1 MARVRT
7 AGVAAALVAALA
19 PVTFGGSAAFAVSA
33 TPAAVTAAV
42 TAAAEVG
49 TVVQDGGPLVVPAGD
64 EGPVTLR
71 FTATL
76 PAGVKG
82 PVSASFE
89 LDTWLAEVEA
99 GGSPVSQNV
108 IRSVCAVNGVSYG
121 ECAWHMPYAPP
132 VLDDPPPHPS
142 LDLPE
147 VPAAETL
154 TYTVT
159 LDADRTAAVLGNL
172 DARVELRDSTGASVA
187 RGTLGLD
194 FVPGTPPPGQRGTV
208 HARDKDGVLWRYE
221 GTGDVNRPFATR
233 KRVGGGW
240 NGYTAVAPL
249 TTATADGRGDL
260 VARDK
265 AGVLWYYQG
274 TGKPS
279 APFAPRKRV
288 GGGWNAY
295 TALVGASDGSLVARD
310 RDGVLWRYK
319 AEYDSVY
326 GPRKR
331 VGGGWNTYTA
341 LTMSGAHDGA
351 LGRDKDGVL
360 WKYTP
365 HLRYP
370 HPPFQQRQRVG
381 GGWNTYTAIA
391 GTAELGR
398 DDRPDLVARD
408 RDGKLW
414 LYQGVYKPLSG
425 LVPGSSR
432 SLVGGGW
439 NSYDLIF

>member
-1 MARVRT
+1 MTRMRT
-7 AGVAAALVAALA
+7 AVVAAALVAALA
-19 PVTFGGSAAFAVSA
+19 PVTFGGPAAFAAS
-33 TPAAVTAAV
+33 PAVTAAG
-42 TAAAEVG
+42 TAAEVG
-49 TVVQDGGPLVVPAGD
+49 TVVQEGGRLTVPAGE

-82 PVSASFE
+82 PVTASFE
-89 LDTWLAEVEA
+89 LDTWLTEGEA
-99 GGSPVSQNV
+99 GSSPVSQDV
-108 IRSVCAVNGVSYG
+108 IRSGCAVNGVSYG
-121 ECAWHMPYAPP
+121 ECAWHMPYYPP
-132 VLDDPPPHPS
+132 VLNDPPTRPS
-142 LDLPE
+142 LDLPA

-159 LDADRTAAVLGNL
+159 LDADRTATILGRL
-172 DARVELRDSTGASVA
+172 RALVELRDSAGATVA
-187 RGTLGLD
+187 QGALGLD
-194 FVPGTPPPGQRGTV
+194 FVAGTPSAERRGAV

-221 GTGDVNRPFATR
+221 ATGDVSRPFAPR

-240 NGYTAVAPL
+240 DAYTAVVPI

-279 APFAPRKRV
+279 APFAPRQRV

-295 TALVGASDGSLVARD
+295 TALVGVGDGGLVARD
-310 RDGVLWRYK
+310 RDGVLWRYERK
-319 AEYDSVY
+319 YNVPY
-326 GPRKR
+326 GPRQR

-341 LTMSGAHDGA
+341 LTMSGAYDGA

-360 WKYTP
+360 WKYDRLGP
-365 HLRYP
+365 VP
-370 HPPFQQRQRVG
+370 SPPFKQRQRVG

-398 DDRPDLVARD
+398 DEYPDLVARD
-408 RDGKLW
+408 GAGKLW
-414 LYQGVYKPLSG
+414 LYQGVRKLLPDGRYSL
-425 LVPGSSR
+425 LPGPTR
-432 SLVGGGW
+432 TLVGGGW
-439 NSYDLIF
+439 NTYDLIF

>member
-1 MARVRT
+1 MARVRK
-7 AGVAAALVAALA
+7 AVVAAALVAALA
-19 PVTFGGSAAFAVSA
+19 PVTFGGSAAFAAS
-33 TPAAVTAAV
+33 PAATAAG
-42 TAAAEVG
+42 TEAAEVG
-49 TVVQDGGPLVVPAGD
+49 TIVQEGGRLAVPAGE

-82 PVSASFE
+82 PVTASFR
-89 LDTWLAEVEA
+89 LSTWLTEDEP
-99 GGSPVSQNV
+99 GSSPVSPDGV
-108 IRSVCAVNGVSYG
+108 RSVCAVNGVSYG
-121 ECAWHMPYAPP
+121 ECAWDMPHNPP
-132 VLDDPPPHPS
+132 VLNDPPNVPS
-142 LDLPE
+142 LALPA

-159 LDADRTAAVLGNL
+159 LDADRTALALGRPY
-172 DARVELRDSTGASVA
+172 AHVELRDNGMGAPLAQGS
-187 RGTLGLD
+187 LELD
-194 FVPGTPPPGQRGTV
+194 FVPGTPPPGQRGAV

-221 GTGDVNRPFATR
+221 STGDVTRPFAAR

-240 NGYTAVAPL
+240 NAYTAVAPL
-249 TTATADGRGDL
+249 TSATADGRGDL

-265 AGVLWYYQG
+265 AGVLWYYAG

-288 GGGWNAY
+288 GGGWNTY
-295 TALVGASDGSLVARD
+295 TALVGAGDGTLVARD
-310 RDGVLWRYK
+310 KDGVMWRYK
-319 AEYDSVY
+319 AEYDSLY

-360 WKYTP
+360 WKYNP
-365 HLRYP
+365 SDRYP
-370 HPPFQQRQRVG
+370 YPPFQQRQRVG

-391 GTAELGR
+391 GSAELGR

-408 RDGKLW
+408 KDGKLW
-414 LYQGVYKPLSG
+414 LHQGVLKPLVG
-425 LVPGSSR
+425 YAPGSSR

-439 NSYDLIF
+439 NTYDLIF

>member
-7 AGVAAALVAALA
+7 AVVAAALVAALA
-19 PVTFGGSAAFAVSA
+19 PATFGGSAAFAAS
-33 TPAAVTAAV
+33 PAATAAGP
-42 TAAAEVG
+42 TAAEVG
-49 TVVQDGGPLVVPAGD
+49 TVVQEGGRLTVPAGE

-82 PVSASFE
+82 PVTASFQ
-89 LDTWLAEVEA
+89 LDTWLTEDEP
-99 GGSPVSQNV
+99 GSSPVSQDV

-121 ECAWHMPYAPP
+121 ECAWNMPYFPP
-132 VLDDPPPHPS
+132 VLHDPPTRPS
-142 LDLPE
+142 LDLPA

-159 LDADRTAAVLGNL
+159 LDADRTATVLGHPNAL
-172 DARVELRDSTGASVA
+172 VALMDSTGATVA
-187 RGTLGLD
+187 QGTLGLD
-194 FVPGTPPPGQRGTV
+194 FVPGTPPPGQRGAV

-221 GTGDVNRPFATR
+221 GTGDVSRPFATR

-240 NGYTAVAPL
+240 NAYTAVAPL
-249 TTATADGRGDL
+249 TSATADGRGGL
-260 VARDK
+260 VARDQ
-265 AGVLWYYQG
+265 AGVLWYYAG

-279 APFAPRKRV
+279 APFAPRQRV
-288 GGGWNAY
+288 GGGWNTY
-295 TALVGASDGSLVARD
+295 TALVGVGDGSLVARD
-310 RDGVLWRYK
+310 RDGVMWRYK
-319 AEYDSVY
+319 AEHNTLY
-326 GPRKR
+326 GPRQR

-360 WKYTP
+360 WKYN
-365 HLRYP
+365 RYGP
-370 HPPFQQRQRVG
+370 YPSPPFQQRQRVG

-414 LYQGVYKPLSG
+414 LYQGAYKPLSG

-439 NSYDLIF
+439 NTYDLIF

>member
-1 MARVRT
+1 MTRVRT
-7 AGVAAALVAALA
+7 AVVAAALAAALA
-19 PVTFGGSAAFAVSA
+19 PVTFGGAAAFAAS
-33 TPAAVTAAV
+33 PAAAAGTAAE
-42 TAAAEVG
+42 AG
-49 TVVQDGGPLVVPAGD
+49 TIVQEGGRLTVPAGE

-76 PAGVKG
+76 PAGVQG
-82 PVSASFE
+82 PVSASFQ
-89 LDTWLAEVEA
+89 LDTWLAEGEA
-99 GGSPVSQNV
+99 GGSPVSEDV
-108 IRSVCAVNGVSYG
+108 IRSTCSVNGVSYG
-121 ECAWHMPYAPP
+121 ACAWDMPYFPPSLPDPP
-132 VLDDPPPHPS
+132 VRPS

-147 VPAAETL
+147 VPAAGTL

-159 LDADRTAAVLGNL
+159 LDADRTAAVLGRPDVL
-172 DARVELRDSTGASVA
+172 VELTDGTGATVA
-187 RGTLGLD
+187 SGKLGLD
-194 FVPGTPPPGQRGTV
+194 FVVGTPPAAERGAV
-208 HARDKDGVLWRYE
+208 HARDKDGALWRYE
-221 GTGDVNRPFATR
+221 GTGDVSRPFAAR

-240 NGYTAVAPL
+240 NAYTAVAPL
-249 TTATADGRGDL
+249 TSATADGRGDL

-265 AGVLWYYQG
+265 AGVLWYYAG

-279 APFAPRKRV
+279 APFAPRQRV

-295 TALVGASDGSLVARD
+295 TALVGVGDGSLVARD

-319 AEYDSVY
+319 AEHNTLY
-326 GPRKR
+326 GPRQR
-331 VGGGWNTYTA
+331 VGGGWSAYTA

-360 WKYTP
+360 WKYN
-365 HLRYP
+365 RYGP
-370 HPPFQQRQRVG
+370 YPSPPFQQRQRVG

-414 LYQGVYKPLSG
+414 LYQGVSKPLSG

-439 NSYDLIF
+439 NTYDLIF